1 MAHLKKVRALG
12 LSSGGLDSILA
23 ALVLQKQGIEVC
35 WVSFETPFFPAEKA
49 EKAAKFTKIDLI
61 KKNITDIY
69 LKMLKNPPGG
79 YGKNM
84 NPCRDCHAMMF
95 NLAGKV
101 METMGFD
108 FLFSGEVSGQRP
120 LSQTKSALRYVE
132 KRSGYDGYILR
143 PLSALHLPE
152 TIPEKEGKVNREK
165 LLNFS
170 GRSRK
175 PQIKLAREFEIT
187 DYPTP
192 GGGCLL
198 TDKSYSE
205 RLKDLLRH
213 QDNFTHE
220 DLHLLKYG
228 RCLRLNRG
236 TKVIIGRNKL
246 NNENIMKYYLPK
258 EDTLITTK
266 KIPGPLLIMKNGTRE
281 DVFKAAAICAGYSK
295 ALKDAMVDV
304 EITNINGTES
314 VMVKGCHPSSIK
326 KLMI

>member
-1 MAHLKKVRALG
+1 MHLKKVRALG
-12 LSSGGLDSILA
+12 LSSGGLDSILS

-35 WVSFETPFFPAEKA
+35 WISFETPFFSAEKA
-49 EKAAKFTKIDLI
+49 EKAAKFTGIDLI
-61 KKNITDIY
+61 KKNITDFF

-95 NLAGKV
+95 NLAGEI
-101 METMGFD
+101 MDIMGFD
-108 FLFSGEVSGQRP
+108 FLFSGEVAGQRP
-120 LSQTKSALRYVE
+120 LSQTKSALGYVE
-132 KRSGYDGYILR
+132 KRSGYDGHIIR
-143 PLSALHLPE
+143 PLSARNLPE
-152 TIPEKEGKVNREK
+152 TIFEKEGKVNREK

-175 PQIKLAREFEIT
+175 PQIKLAREFGIT

-205 RLKDLLRH
+205 RLKDLFCH
-213 QDNFTHE
+213 QDDVTHE

-228 RCLRLNRG
+228 RCIRLNRR

-246 NNENIMKYYLPK
+246 DNENIMKYYHPK
-258 EDTLITTK
+258 EDTLVTLK

-281 DVFKAAAICAGYSK
+281 DIFKAAAICASYSK
-295 ALKDAMVDV
+295 ALKESMVDV
-304 EITNINGTES
+304 KITNINGTEN
-314 VMVKGCHPSSIK
+314 VMVKPCHPAAVK
-326 KLMI
+326 KLII

>member
-1 MAHLKKVRALG
+1 MPHLKKVRALG
-12 LSSGGLDSILA
+12 LSSGGLDSILS
-23 ALVLQKQGIEVC
+23 ALVLQQQGIEVC
-35 WVSFETPFFPAEKA
+35 WVSFETPFFSAEKA
-49 EKAAKFTKIDLI
+49 EKAAKFTGINLV
-61 KKNITDIY
+61 KKNITDLY

-95 NLAGKV
+95 NLAGEI

-108 FLFSGEVSGQRP
+108 FLFSGEVAGQRP

-132 KRSGYDGYILR
+132 KRSGYDGHILR

-152 TIPEKEGKVNREK
+152 TIFEKEGKVNREK

-175 PQIKLAREFEIT
+175 PQMKLAREFGVT

-205 RLKDLLRH
+205 RLKDLFCH

-228 RCLRLNRG
+228 RYIRLNRRA
-236 TKVIIGRNKL
+236 KVIIGRNKL
-246 NNENIMKYYLPK
+246 DNENIMKYYLPK
-258 EDTLITTK
+258 EDTLIMVK
-266 KIPGPLLIMKNGTRE
+266 KIPGPVLIMKNGSRE

-295 ALKDAMVDV
+295 ALKDSMVGV
-304 EITNINGTES
+304 KVTNINGTES
-314 VMVKGCHPSSIK
+314 VLVKPCHPASVK
-326 KLMI
+326 KLII